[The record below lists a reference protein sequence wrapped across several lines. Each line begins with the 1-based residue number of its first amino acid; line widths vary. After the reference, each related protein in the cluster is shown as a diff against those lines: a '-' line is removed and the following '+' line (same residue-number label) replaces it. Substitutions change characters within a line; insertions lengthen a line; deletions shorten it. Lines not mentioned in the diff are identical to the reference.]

1 MKKYF
6 AWFSYDFFKNS
17 QEKCQINCLGK
28 LVFKIKPF
36 EKNMQWQKK
45 LFLSLA
51 SAWVN
56 NSNSLLS
63 FLAKLFFKN
72 KLFILE

>member
-1 MKKYF
+1 MKEYF
-6 AWFSYDFFKNS
+6 AWFFYDFFKNS
-17 QEKCQINCLGK
+17 QEKCQINYLGK
-28 LVFKIKPF
+28 LVFKIKPLK
-36 EKNMQWQKK
+36 EHAMIK

-51 SAWVN
+51 SLFGVIN
-56 NSNSLLS
+56 LKLTLS